1 MIRELIKTAMIG
13 AVSINLIKEQIS
25 YKAQIVQ
32 LILIIKVLVFIKMI
46 TFQNNTMTH
55 QIKLRSTMKIQ

>member
-1 MIRELIKTAMIG
+1 MIRELIKTAMIE

-32 LILIIKVLVFIKMI
+32 LIQIIKVLVFIKMI

-55 QIKLRSTMKIQ
+55 QIKLRLTMKIQ

>member
-32 LILIIKVLVFIKMI
+32 LIKIIRVLVFIKMI
-46 TFQNNTMTH
+46 IFQNNTMTH